1 MGPRL
6 SCYVPQVVGDEGVE
20 AGIAFGMAEKAAVVA
35 GAVLR
40 HPGKMLAEAAERSTM
55 PLVCGRK
62 GWVSRWAMAR
72 AAQTRSKAWSP
83 EGLPWCFAFLSTAKR
98 SVNSEPLSVRVVW
111 TSSGKRARKAAAVAA
126 RR

>member
-1 MGPRL
+1 M
-6 SCYVPQVVGDEGVE
+6 
-20 AGIAFGMAEKAAVVA
+20 K
-35 GAVLR
+35 
-40 HPGKMLAEAAERSTM
+40 RSTM
-55 PLVCGRK
+55 PVVCGQK

-83 EGLPWCFAFLSTAKR
+83 EGLSLGFAFLSTVKR